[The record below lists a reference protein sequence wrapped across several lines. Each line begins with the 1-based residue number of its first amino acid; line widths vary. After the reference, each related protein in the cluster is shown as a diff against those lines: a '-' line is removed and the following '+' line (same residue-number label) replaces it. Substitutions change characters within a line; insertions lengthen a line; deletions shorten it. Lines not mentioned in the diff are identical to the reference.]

1 MGELVVLVGILHETG
16 RPADSDEQTVRP
28 AYFHFV
34 NTPLPVSQD
43 AARTNDQVINPGSD
57 CTHFMRTDEY
67 PERVVLFRH
76 APETATRLGQVNL
89 ATPPVMM
96 K

>member
-1 MGELVVLVGILHETG
+1 
-16 RPADSDEQTVRP
+16 
-28 AYFHFV
+28 
-34 NTPLPVSQD
+34 
-43 AARTNDQVINPGSD
+43 
-57 CTHFMRTDEY
+57 MRTDEY